1 MGTAFQTPEEIFF
14 KRMVYFI
21 NESIGGSPIIRGYLG
36 PTFDILLNN
45 IYFMR

>member
-1 MGTAFQTPEEIFF
+1 MGTAFQTPKEIFF

-21 NESIGGSPIIRGYLG
+21 HEGIGGSPIIRGYLR

-45 IYFMR
+45 IYIMR